1 MGEIIGFF
9 ISSLL
14 LYLLVFFLI
23 ILLLKA
29 IALKTQPPIDKK
41 ESVKNGKYFWFKFR
55 RYRRDRKDKRT
66 LDEIIADEK
75 IKKQNLEKQRQKS
88 DYEKWLK
95 DNPEYDPKNDPVA
108 HDYLKDKR
116 PKPLSTREKLERE
129 FIKKRNNPDLN
140 LFLDQDFELH
150 LKRLRLYGRSKWNG
164 ETYFMGQRGGI
175 YTISAN
181 GTRNYKY

>member
-1 MGEIIGFF
+1 MEAFIG
-9 ISSLL
+9 
-14 LYLLVFFLI
+14 I
-23 ILLLKA
+23 ILIFAFCFFVIFGIVKPSTDLIKKRRNNTWDSKVKSRKSSWDYKA
-29 IALKTQPPIDKK
+29 RSQ
-41 ESVKNGKYFWFKFR
+41 KN
-55 RYRRDRKDKRT
+55 KRT

-75 IKKQNLEKQRQKS
+75 TKKQNLEKQRLQS

-116 PKPLSTREKLERE
+116 PKPLSTKEKLERE
-129 FIKKRNNPDLN
+129 YIKKRNNPDLN
-140 LFLDQDFELH
+140 LFLDHDFELH